1 MSELGPVGERERL
14 VVLDILRGFALLGVL
29 IGNTFWLYSGR
40 AWLDEPTHSSA
51 DRVARWFVAI
61 FVESKA
67 QTLLCFL
74 FGFGFAHQLLR
85 AQARAEQVMG
95 VYVRRMLALFV
106 IGWLH
111 VTLLWWGDVT
121 WGYAVAGFGLLLF
134 RNATNRTRLI
144 AAAVLIFVPFLVVS
158 IPEVADAL
166 VRMFFKPGEGALHF
180 HAIAERQQHGSYL
193 RVMRGH
199 VVFAL
204 VWQVRIF
211 GWYYFWLLGRF
222 LIGYIGGV
230 QQWFARDGADHLPLF
245 RKLLVGGALIAS
257 ANIAVQIASLLDVF
271 DNYELS
277 LAARLALDGFDQLG
291 LLAMVAMYVAIV
303 VLLVQRPW
311 WRRVLGVLAP
321 VGRMPLTTYLC
332 QSLICVTLFYGWGF
346 GWAGHVGMANC
357 VGLCLAIFVV
367 QIAVSHLWLRSFR
380 FGPAEWVWR
389 AVVYWKRPAMR
400 R

>member
-14 VVLDILRGFALLGVL
+14 VVLDVLRGFALLGVL

-40 AWLDEPTHSSA
+40 AWLDGSRSSTA
-51 DRVARWFVAI
+51 DTVARWFVVI

-67 QTLLCFL
+67 QTLLCLL
-74 FGFGFAHQLLR
+74 FGFGFAQQLLR
-85 AQARAEQVMG
+85 AQARAEPVMG
-95 VYVRRMLALFV
+95 VYLRRMLALFV

-121 WGYAVAGFGLLLF
+121 WGYAIAGFGLLLF
-134 RNATNRTRLI
+134 RNATNRTRVI
-144 AAAVLIFVPFLVVS
+144 AAVMLTFVPFLVAA
-158 IPEVADAL
+158 IPEVAGAL
-166 VRMFFKPGEGALHF
+166 VHVLVAPGFGARHF
-180 HAIAERQQHGSYL
+180 QAMAEAQQHGSYL
-193 RVMRGH
+193 QVMKAH
-199 VVFAL
+199 LVFAL
-204 VWQVRIF
+204 VWEVPIY

-222 LIGYIGGV
+222 LIGYVAGV

-245 RKLLVGGALIAS
+245 RKLLVGGAVIAS
-257 ANIAVQIASLLDVF
+257 ANIAVQVTSLLGVF
-271 DNYELS
+271 DGYELS
-277 LAARLALDGFDQLG
+277 LAARLALDGLEQLG
-291 LLAMVAMYVAIV
+291 LLAMAAMYIAII
-303 VLLVQRPW
+303 VLLIQRPR

-321 VGRMPLTTYLC
+321 VGRMPLTTYLS

-346 GWAGHVGMANC
+346 GWAGHVGMAKC

-389 AVVYWKRPAMR
+389 AIVYWKRPAMR